1 SRTELWRGTEDN
13 AWHTPVADYL
23 LHLSPLWPRRHKLKG
38 SSWPLSGSDKI
49 EIMRGLDRCGTTLNE
64 YMSSAIFLWA
74 EEDEKEP
81 TLHIFSSGLKLC
93 LSQRGAHHRRIR
105 CCMRVNQW

>member
-1 SRTELWRGTEDN
+1 
-13 AWHTPVADYL
+13 
-23 LHLSPLWPRRHKLKG
+23 
-38 SSWPLSGSDKI
+38 
-49 EIMRGLDRCGTTLNE
+49 MRGLDRCGTTLNE
-64 YMSSAIFLWA
+64 YMSGAIFLWA

-105 CCMRVNQW
+105 CCMRVNQWGHGIFFNFFFALLAALSTAALAGSFWFCCWGFP